1 MEDAARDLQD
11 AELIVRQ
18 MGVVCL
24 AAYFTGR
31 IFTMSNENNLSF
43 PQTRPD

>member
-18 MGVVCL
+18 MGFDFL
-24 AAYFTGR
+24 SAYFT
-31 IFTMSNENNLSF
+31 
-43 PQTRPD
+43 DKV